1 MGNEIDH
8 HEHRINLVSSN
19 GQKLIDEGHEDASQ
33 FTDLIHDLT
42 QRWQQL
48 KQAVEHRR
56 KMLLQSEK
64 AQQVSKHNCPHPVN
78 LNLILM
84 FVMVLHS
91 SIKLLVQIKR
101 IKEIKHELFVCISLL
116 AQYFV
121 VFFFFLLHSLISNT
135 Y

>member
-1 MGNEIDH
+1 MGNEIDN
-8 HEHRINLVSSN
+8 HEHRINLVCNN

-64 AQQVSKHNCPHPVN
+64 AQQVCF
-78 LNLILM
+78 LILLTPLNYTSVY
-84 FVMVLHS
+84 FFILHIKYEFFNV
-91 SIKLLVQIKR
+91 SI
-101 IKEIKHELFVCISLL
+101 
-116 AQYFV
+116 
-121 VFFFFLLHSLISNT
+121 
-135 Y
+135 